1 MTLITYSN
9 DPSLCAHTAGHKLW
23 NWRDKSDLG
32 WDVHQ
37 PNFTGKSGMILGY
50 VLVIQNR
57 NLMGIQTNPPQ
68 SCPPITGFRTWETKN
83 SNGSKRAASPHAAS
97 CSWGKGGVW
106 CDAKHLVPSNQ
117 QLGLMLMNIQPSTH
131 ENGYTHR
138 YLLKQLDFQADHWER
153 LSHKT
158 SPYLLDIPISMLV
171 KTSTCFLCSSA
182 NKLSHDMS
190 PQDVP
195 NAWIVRKSPQLSSFG
210 SLAANYH

>member
-1 MTLITYSN
+1 
-9 DPSLCAHTAGHKLW
+9 
-23 NWRDKSDLG
+23 
-32 WDVHQ
+32 
-37 PNFTGKSGMILGY
+37 MIQ
-50 VLVIQNR
+50 VCVRIQLVINSETGGTS
-57 NLMGIQTNPPQ
+57 LILVGMFTNPILQANQGWFLDMFWWSRIAISWGFKPIPLKAV
-68 SCPPITGFRTWETKN
+68 PPITGFRTWETKN